1 MKIIIENH
9 SIPYDLG
16 CKLLKLK
23 GGDSPFEEL
32 SDIWNDIVPLTFSE
46 IAQIENL
53 EHRRIAIGYFGID
66 RLIKEV
72 SPKLISKKTLK
83 KKTTWTNK
91 NGIEETINFSD
102 TYELYQVSGEKIYAG
117 TSSRW
122 GHRDENV
129 YYVKCKDTSTDRE
142 YLIWVDIRSVVQT
155 SGLSTWNIDINKVS
169 PIQCVAWTITTNVA
183 EGNIEKI
190 VRQGDCIMIKPK
202 KMVFQDRERH
212 LTEEEYKKYLVLE
225 S

>member
-66 RLIKEV
+66 KLIKEV

-102 TYELYQVSGEKIYAG
+102 TYELYEVSGDKLYAG
-117 TSSRW
+117 VYSRFN
-122 GHRDENV
+122 RINENV

-142 YLIWVDIRSVVQT
+142 YLIWVDIRSVAQT
-155 SGLSTWNIDINKVS
+155 NDKSTWNIDVNKIS
-169 PIQCVAWTITTNVA
+169 PIECVAWTITTNVA

-202 KMVFQDRERH
+202 EMVFQDRERH
-212 LTEEEYKKYLVLE
+212 LTEKEYKKYLVLE

>member
-66 RLIKEV
+66 KLIKEV
-72 SPKLISKKTLK
+72 NPKLITKKTLK

-102 TYELYQVSGEKIYAG
+102 TYELYEVSNGKLFAG
-117 TSSRW
+117 VYSRIN
-122 GHRDENV
+122 RTNENV

-142 YLIWVDIRSVVQT
+142 YLIWVDIRSVAQT
-155 SGLSTWNIDINKVS
+155 NGLSTWNIDINKVS

-212 LTEEEYKKYLVLE
+212 LTEEAYKKYLVLE

>member
-1 MKIIIENH
+1 MKIIIENNV
-9 SIPYDLG
+9 IPYDLG

-23 GGDSPFEEL
+23 GGNSPFEEL

-53 EHRRIAIGYFGID
+53 EHRRMAINYFGMD
-66 RLIKEV
+66 KLIKEV
-72 SPKLISKKTLK
+72 KPKLINQKTLK
-83 KKTTWTNK
+83 KKSTWINK
-91 NGIEETINFSD
+91 NGIEETINFID
-102 TYELYQVSGEKIYAG
+102 TYELYEVSGDKIFTGIYN
-117 TSSRW
+117 RW
-122 GHRDENV
+122 SNTTESV

-142 YLIWVDIRSVVQT
+142 YLIWVDIRSVMAT
-155 SGLSTWNIDINKVS
+155 NGKSTWDTKIEDVS
-169 PIQCVAWTITTNVA
+169 PIECVAWTITTNVA

-202 KMVFQDRERH
+202 EMVFEDRQRH
-212 LTEEEYKKYLVLE
+212 LTEKEYKQLLVLE

>member
-46 IAQIENL
+46 IAQIDNL
-53 EHRRIAIGYFGID
+53 EHRRIAIGYLGID

-72 SPKLISKKTLK
+72 NPKLISKKTLK

-91 NGIEETINFSD
+91 NGVEETINFSD
-102 TYELYQVSGEKIYAG
+102 TYELYEVSGEKIFAG
-117 TSSRW
+117 VYSSWNRTT
-122 GHRDENV
+122 DNV

-142 YLIWVDIRSVVQT
+142 YLIWVDINSVKRT
-155 SGLSTWNIDINKVS
+155 NDLPTWNTGIEDINA
-169 PIQCVAWTITTNVA
+169 IQCVAWTITTNVA

-202 KMVFQDRERH
+202 EMVFQDRERH
-212 LTEEEYKKYLVLE
+212 LTEKEYKKYLVLE

>member
-66 RLIKEV
+66 KLIKEV
-72 SPKLISKKTLK
+72 NPKLITKKTLK

-91 NGIEETINFSD
+91 NGLEETINFSD
-102 TYELYQVSGEKIYAG
+102 TYELYEVSGDKLFAS
-117 TSSRW
+117 TPSRW
-122 GHRDENV
+122 GNRGENV

-142 YLIWVDIRSVVQT
+142 YLIWVDIRSVAQT
-155 SGLSTWNIDINKVS
+155 NGLNWNIDINKVS

-202 KMVFQDRERH
+202 EMIFQDRERH

>member
-66 RLIKEV
+66 KLIK
-72 SPKLISKKTLK
+72 
-83 KKTTWTNK
+83 
-91 NGIEETINFSD
+91 
-102 TYELYQVSGEKIYAG
+102 
-117 TSSRW
+117 
-122 GHRDENV
+122 
-129 YYVKCKDTSTDRE
+129 
-142 YLIWVDIRSVVQT
+142 
-155 SGLSTWNIDINKVS
+155 
-169 PIQCVAWTITTNVA
+169 
-183 EGNIEKI
+183 
-190 VRQGDCIMIKPK
+190 
-202 KMVFQDRERH
+202 
-212 LTEEEYKKYLVLE
+212 
-225 S
+225 